1 MEKHKQLDH
10 EIRDMIAAL
19 TKRLA
24 ELQHIHKSA
33 SSASSHGHAHGD
45 DSSHHQHRIGNH
57 DDDSSH
63 HQHRIGHHDDDHR
76 GLRIITLAGSNQ
88 GATMHGE
95 LMDDK
100 ANTDDDDPY
109 EALGTY
115 VNSNFQAINNS
126 IMMEGS
132 YTTNDPGVHMDI
144 SDVIDHQH
152 GLHPGQKHGEGEKIG
167 KKKKKD
173 KENGKSK
180 QQHSDNSD

>member
-1 MEKHKQLDH
+1 MENHKQLDH
-10 EIRDMIAAL
+10 EINDMNAAL
-19 TKRLA
+19 TKCLA

-33 SSASSHGHAHGD
+33 GGASSHGHA
-45 DSSHHQHRIGNH
+45 
-57 DDDSSH
+57 
-63 HQHRIGHHDDDHR
+63 QHRIGHHEDDHRR

-126 IMMEGS
+126 IMIGGS
-132 YTTNDPGVHMDI
+132 IVSIP
-144 SDVIDHQH
+144 
-152 GLHPGQKHGEGEKIG
+152 
-167 KKKKKD
+167 
-173 KENGKSK
+173 
-180 QQHSDNSD
+180 